1 LYKNNLLWAGGFGHF
16 GTDISPVDIDELND
30 GTDESDML
38 PDTTTLFEKYVEN
51 NIIPNDQVD
60 GGNTNFVKF
69 GLIYDTR
76 DNQANPMH
84 GMWTELLFVVAP
96 SFLGNDYSYSQ
107 MIFTHRQYFTIL
119 PKKLSFAYR
128 LSYQGKLTGEMPFY
142 MLPYIVS
149 SYKTVDGLG
158 GKKSIRGILRNRIMS
173 DGFAYGNFEFRWKF
187 FRTVLFNQ
195 NLYLALNPFV
205 DMGMTVDKYYVNYDE
220 YNDNDITEM
229 DDELHVGYGMG
240 LRIAI
245 NENFIIAVDYG
256 MAKDKRDGSSGLY
269 IGLDYLF

>member
-1 LYKNNLLWAGGFGHF
+1 
-16 GTDISPVDIDELND
+16 
-30 GTDESDML
+30 
-38 PDTTTLFEKYVEN
+38 
-51 NIIPNDQVD
+51 
-60 GGNTNFVKF
+60 
-69 GLIYDTR
+69 
-76 DNQANPMH
+76 
-84 GMWTELLFVVAP
+84 
-96 SFLGNDYSYSQ
+96 

-205 DMGMTVDKYYVNYDE
+205 DMGMTVDKYDVNYDK
-220 YNDNDITEM
+220 YNDNNDNDIAKM
-229 DDELHVGYGMG
+229 DDELHIGYGMG

-245 NENFIIAVDYG
+245 NENFIVAVDYG
-256 MAKDKRDGSSGLY
+256 MAKDERDGSSGLY

>member
-1 LYKNNLLWAGGFGHF
+1 
-16 GTDISPVDIDELND
+16 
-30 GTDESDML
+30 
-38 PDTTTLFEKYVEN
+38 
-51 NIIPNDQVD
+51 
-60 GGNTNFVKF
+60 
-69 GLIYDTR
+69 
-76 DNQANPMH
+76 
-84 GMWTELLFVVAP
+84 
-96 SFLGNDYSYSQ
+96 
-107 MIFTHRQYFTIL
+107 
-119 PKKLSFAYR
+119 
-128 LSYQGKLTGEMPFY
+128 

-205 DMGMTVDKYYVNYDE
+205 DMGMTVDKYDVNYDE
-220 YNDNDITEM
+220 YNDNDNNDNDITKM

-256 MAKDKRDGSSGLY
+256 MAKRRTRWK
-269 IGLDYLF
+269 